1 MKLFLCSLFLSFAMP
16 LSAALSPNEIVKH
29 ADLKRGLGTVSHS
42 LTVDIENSNN
52 KKESYKVLFKDVDT
66 SLVEQT
72 APERARGRKLLMSGY
87 DMWLFTKN
95 IKKPVRISLDQKLT
109 GEVSNG
115 DIVRTNYAVDY
126 EATLI
131 SEDKQSYK
139 LNLLAKNNKVTYGKI
154 EYVVTKTDF
163 KPLEAV
169 FFAVSGKALKKAVFS
184 EFKMIDGISRSTR
197 VTISDF
203 IQKDKVS
210 TMDFYGH
217 KKESFKDSLFNK
229 DRLEF

>member
-1 MKLFLCSLFLSFAMP
+1 MKTLLCSLLLIFTTNL
-16 LSAALSPNEIVKH
+16 LAALSPNEIVQK
-29 ADLKRGLGTVSHS
+29 ADLKRGMGTVSHS
-42 LTVDIENSNN
+42 LTVNIANSNN
-52 KKESYKVLFKDVDT
+52 KSESYKVLFKDIDT

-131 SEDKQSYK
+131 SEDKTSYK
-139 LNLLAKNNKVTYGKI
+139 LDLRAKNNKVTYGKI
-154 EYVVTKTDF
+154 EYVIAKSDF
-163 KPLEAV
+163 RPLEAI
-169 FFAVSGKALKKAVFS
+169 FFAVSGKALKKALFG
-184 EFKMIDGISRSTR
+184 EFKEIEGMQRSTR

-203 IQKDKVS
+203 IMKDKIS
-210 TMDFYGH
+210 ILNFTGH
-217 KKESFKDSLFNK
+217 KKETFNNSLFNK